1 MSEHRV
7 RDNGTGPA
15 GHREASA
22 GRESNSGLRWRGEGR
37 AGGRLR
43 VAVIGGGFMA
53 EVHSRAARAA
63 RAELVGIVSSSPER
77 SAAAADRL
85 GAGRAYSSLEE
96 LLTDDSI
103 DLVHVT
109 TPNALHAEQAGAVLA
124 SGKHVVCEKPL
135 ATAAADAEALV
146 LAAAG
151 RTATVP
157 FVYRFHPMVREAR
170 ARFASG
176 AAGRVLT
183 VNASYLQ
190 DWLLVSADDNWRVD
204 ATQGGRSRAFADI
217 GSHLVDLVEFVSGDR
232 VARVSAVTKTLFAE
246 RATHSAIT
254 TEDAVAVVVQTV
266 SGAIGTLLVS
276 QVAPGRKNRLWL
288 EIAGSAESVAFDQ
301 EQPESLWVGRRSGS
315 LVIPRDAD
323 QLDPDAARLCV
334 VPAGHP
340 QGYQD
345 AFNAFVADSYAA
357 VAGESPDG
365 LPRFEDGL
373 RAVRITDAVL
383 DSAEAGTWIEMG

>member
-1 MSEHRV
+1 MSDSESGGLSR
-7 RDNGTGPA
+7 RDESTA
-15 GHREASA
+15 GS
-22 GRESNSGLRWRGEGR
+22 
-37 AGGRLR
+37 RLR
-43 VAVIGGGFMA
+43 VAIVGGGFMA

-63 RAELVGIVSSSPER
+63 RAEPAGIVSSTPER
-77 SAAAADRL
+77 SAAAAERL
-85 GAGRAYSSLEE
+85 GIGRAYDSLEH
-96 LLTDDSI
+96 LLDDDSI
-103 DLVHVT
+103 DVVHVT
-109 TPNALHAEQAGAVLA
+109 TPNALHASQAAAVLA
-124 SGKHVVCEKPL
+124 SGKDVVCEKPL
-135 ATAAADAEALV
+135 ATTVVDAEALV
-146 LAAAG
+146 SAAAG

-157 FVYRFHPMVREAR
+157 FVYRFHPLVREAR

-176 AAGRVLT
+176 AAGQVLT

-190 DWLLVSADDNWRVD
+190 DWLLAAGDDNWRVD
-204 ATQGGRSRAFADI
+204 SEQGGRSRAFADI

-232 VARVSAVTKTLFAE
+232 VARLSAKKRTVFAE
-246 RATHSAIT
+246 RAAHAGIT
-254 TEDAVAVVVQTV
+254 TEDAAAVVIETA

-301 EQPESLWVGRRSGS
+301 EQPETLWVGRRSGS
-315 LVIPRDAD
+315 LLVPRDAD
-323 QLDPDAARLCV
+323 QLSADAARLCV
-334 VPAGHP
+334 VPSGHP

-373 RAVRITDAVL
+373 RAVRITDAVI
-383 DSAEAGTWIEMG
+383 DSAESGTWIEMGTHE

>member
-1 MSEHRV
+1 MTDDERRSVSGSESGGLSR
-7 RDNGTGPA
+7 RDESTA
-15 GHREASA
+15 GS
-22 GRESNSGLRWRGEGR
+22 
-37 AGGRLR
+37 RLR
-43 VAVIGGGFMA
+43 VAIVGGGFMA

-63 RAELVGIVSSSPER
+63 RAELAGIVSSTPER
-77 SAAAADRL
+77 SAAAAERL
-85 GAGRAYSSLEE
+85 GIGRAYDSLEQ
-96 LLTDDSI
+96 LLDDDSI
-103 DLVHVT
+103 DVVHVT
-109 TPNALHAEQAGAVLA
+109 TPNALHASQAAAVLA
-124 SGKHVVCEKPL
+124 SGKDVVCEKPL
-135 ATAAADAEALV
+135 ATTVPDAEALV
-146 LAAAG
+146 AAASG

-157 FVYRFHPMVREAR
+157 FVYRFHPLVREAR
-170 ARFASG
+170 SRFASG

-190 DWLLVSADDNWRVD
+190 DWLLAAGDDNWRVD
-204 ATQGGRSRAFADI
+204 SEQGGRSRAFADI

-232 VARVSAVTKTLFAE
+232 VTRLSATKRTVFAE
-246 RATHSAIT
+246 RAAHAGIT
-254 TEDAVAVVVQTV
+254 TEDAAAVVIETA

-301 EQPESLWVGRRSGS
+301 EQPETLWVGRRAGS
-315 LVIPRDAD
+315 LLVPRDAD
-323 QLDPDAARLCV
+323 QLSADAARLCV
-334 VPAGHP
+334 VPSGHP

-373 RAVRITDAVL
+373 RAVRITDAVI
-383 DSAEAGTWIEMG
+383 DSAESGTWIEMGTTS